1 MTKKKKAFNFN
12 RIKFFVLIGVLIYAS
27 LTFVNQQSIL
37 ATQAAK
43 QAELL
48 SEEEELT
55 KEIDYYENELG
66 YIGSSDYIEKEA
78 RDRLGWVLPNE
89 TKFVEDENAS
99 ASAPDSTEP
108 AASPEPNAS
117 ASPQPQETGVQE

>member
-1 MTKKKKAFNFN
+1 MARKKKSFNFN

-27 LTFVNQQSIL
+27 LTFFNQQSIL

-48 SEEEELT
+48 NKEEALT
-55 KEIDYYENELG
+55 KEIDYYKNELG
-66 YIGSSDYIEKEA
+66 YIGSGDYIEKEA

-89 TKFVEDENAS
+89 TKFVEDENGS
-99 ASAPDSTEP
+99 SAPAEP
-108 AASPEPNAS
+108 TPTTTDTTPPEPTVS
-117 ASPQPQETGVQE
+117 ESSQP